1 MFHKRVSELGFHK
14 MDVGNN
20 RTVTLK
26 NVMVGK
32 EYEVR
37 VSSVELSTGKVSPL
51 SRAVTVGEKMQ

>member
-14 MDVGNN
+14 MDVGSN

-26 NVMVGK
+26 NVMIGE